1 VGLIAAAA
9 VVVVVLV
16 RTGSKSTPA
25 TAPRHVRATLAAGVL
40 PRPGVYRYAQRG
52 YEEAKAGPLKLHRTF
67 PRLGLLVVSGTGD
80 VVQEEWRYSKQ
91 HLEATRTRVTAK
103 GRFSLW
109 QRTRLTFVI
118 TQDEKHVA
126 RPVTLS
132 EPPRL
137 EVGQYWSQDYTV
149 GGVRTVSRNRVTGR
163 CGNDCFVLVAE
174 SVVSGPHPGA
184 ERDVSWESTRTGLT
198 LRETIDRRILGS
210 FPYRMHLELRL
221 LGKR

>member
-1 VGLIAAAA
+1 
-9 VVVVVLV
+9 
-16 RTGSKSTPA
+16 
-25 TAPRHVRATLAAGVL
+25 
-40 PRPGVYRYAQRG
+40 
-52 YEEAKAGPLKLHRTF
+52 
-67 PRLGLLVVSGTGD
+67 
-80 VVQEEWRYSKQ
+80 
-91 HLEATRTRVTAK
+91 
-103 GRFSLW
+103 
-109 QRTRLTFVI
+109 
-118 TQDEKHVA
+118 
-126 RPVTLS
+126 VTLS